1 MDIFRILGTGIRFNQ
16 PELAQSTAT
25 IKDPILNEELDPE
38 LDFFNDRKDTDG
50 KKQVDVSLPKVENE
64 EKRKLMHS
72 WLADLGT
79 VELTNDDQVGRF
91 RKQHKIKV
99 YGTDVPYPIS
109 SFSQLFEK

>member
-1 MDIFRILGTGIRFNQ
+1 VC
-16 PELAQSTAT
+16 PSSAS

-38 LDFFNDRKDTDG
+38 LDFFNDRKDTEV
-50 KKQVDVSLPKVENE
+50 KKQVADVSLPPVETE
-64 EKRKLMHS
+64 EKCKSMHLL
-72 WLADLGT
+72 LADLGT
-79 VELTNDDQVGRF
+79 VDLSNDDQVGRF